1 MKPDEAWTHVVEND
15 RLIQWKAFAERQLG
29 GTGCADREYDDI
41 MQECRISA
49 FRSLCS
55 WDSVSRTNGNMSTFV
70 CKATIWAVSL
80 VLQKWRKHWLG
91 REDFVLSRHNM
102 PEKDDGWV
110 CEQSA
115 RENICIEALS
125 VLPHRDREVVEL
137 RFGIGIDAPL
147 TSLEIGKRFG
157 ITRGRVWQIEKRALV
172 KIRHHLE
179 NKYTDGTLTQK
190 AACAN
195 RSALR
200 CVSPQI
206 WRAVYCLVLFGRL
219 KLRRIQIFGALN
231 LSRSR
236 HRRQRKLSPRSERQA
251 KPDSN
256 FTKIEA
262 ALSRVERRQDRR
274 ETHLDAIVKRLGVL
288 EQHNGN
294 VGDE

>member
-49 FRSLCS
+49 FRNLCS

-179 NKYTDGTLTQK
+179 NKYTDGTL
-190 AACAN
+190 
-195 RSALR
+195 R
-200 CVSPQI
+200 
-206 WRAVYCLVLFGRL
+206 
-219 KLRRIQIFGALN
+219 
-231 LSRSR
+231 
-236 HRRQRKLSPRSERQA
+236 RKLSPRSERQA